1 MSVQCTNIQE
11 SAANSWLRFMGLV
24 FGIPSI
30 EATRYAKL
38 SLRTTLDEIQ
48 RNEQDLHDDLARH
61 VSKIKGLRK
70 SGQPVDRVD
79 AMRMKPVLMQCRKI
93 RLKLQALEKKKH
105 ALESHMETLSNS
117 ELNQH
122 VLQSMQKTSHALK
135 GMGLDKT
142 LESVDRVMLDLEEN
156 HSDIASIQNSL
167 SMPFDSAD
175 DCDWEAE
182 LAMLLGESTFVSPP
196 ATLNRIAEHPPERPK
211 TPTATTEHTQPTEN
225 KTEACIDEQKQPTT
239 VSTVQEAE
247 QTEERQQVT
256 TS

>member
-11 SAANSWLRFMGLV
+11 SAANSWLRIMGLV

-30 EATRYAKL
+30 ESTRYAKL

-196 ATLNRIAEHPPERPK
+196 ATLNRIAEHPQERPR
-211 TPTATTEHTQPTEN
+211 TPTASTEHTQPAEN
-225 KTEACIDEQKQPTT
+225 KAEACIDEQKQPTT

-247 QTEERQQVT
+247 QTEERQQVAIT
-256 TS
+256 

>member
-11 SAANSWLRFMGLV
+11 SAANSWLRIMGLV

-30 EATRYAKL
+30 ESTRYAKL

-196 ATLNRIAEHPPERPK
+196 ATLNRIAEHPQERPR
-211 TPTATTEHTQPTEN
+211 TPTASTEHTQPAEN
-225 KTEACIDEQKQPTT
+225 KAEACIDEQKQPTT

-247 QTEERQQVT
+247 QTEKRQQVT

>member
-11 SAANSWLRFMGLV
+11 SAANSWLRVMGLV

-30 EATRYAKL
+30 ESTRYAKL

-48 RNEQDLHDDLARH
+48 RNEQELHDDLARH
-61 VSKIKGLRK
+61 VHKIKGLRK
-70 SGQPVDRVD
+70 SAQPVDRVD
-79 AMRMKPVLMQCRKI
+79 AMRMKPLLMQCRKI
-93 RLKLQALEKKKH
+93 RLKLQTLEKKKH

-167 SMPFDSAD
+167 STPFDSAD

-182 LAMLLGESTFVSPP
+182 LALLLGESTFVSPP
-196 ATLNRIAEHPPERPK
+196 TTLNKIAETAPERPR
-211 TPTATTEHTQPTEN
+211 TPTASTELALPTEN
-225 KTEACIDEQKQPTT
+225 KAVSCTDEQKQPTRA
-239 VSTVQEAE
+239 SNVQEAE
-247 QTEERQQVT
+247 HTEEPEQVM

>member
-11 SAANSWLRFMGLV
+11 STSNSWVRIMGLV

-30 EATRYAKL
+30 ESTRYTKI
-38 SLRTTLDEIQ
+38 SLCTTLDEIQ

-93 RLKLQALEKKKH
+93 RLKLQTLEKKKH

-211 TPTATTEHTQPTEN
+211 TPTATTEHTQPAEN
-225 KTEACIDEQKQPTT
+225 EAEACIEEQKQPTRL
-239 VSTVQEAE
+239 STVREAE
-247 QTEERQQVT
+247 QAEELQQVAN
-256 TS
+256 S